1 MFNDDDVNHMMNS
14 NTRVPD
20 GVINGLQ
27 YAEIF
32 KELNGYLE
40 STNTQDFQSGI
51 RWIMNCVNACY
62 EEEST
67 EFSKSRAADVVTAL
81 AYFCMTM
88 QTGLTALGQAEEYF
102 RHQNEEVIPQL
113 FAECESIPWYDF
125 SEEVKMLA
133 AMDNDDENG
142 EDSIG
147 E

>member
-40 STNTQDFQSGI
+40 STDTQDFQSGI

-62 EEEST
+62 VEEST

-102 RHQNEEVIPQL
+102 KHQNEEVIPQL

-125 SEEVKMLA
+125 SDEVKSLMNLF
-133 AMDNDDENG
+133 DESEG
-142 EDSIG
+142 EGTS